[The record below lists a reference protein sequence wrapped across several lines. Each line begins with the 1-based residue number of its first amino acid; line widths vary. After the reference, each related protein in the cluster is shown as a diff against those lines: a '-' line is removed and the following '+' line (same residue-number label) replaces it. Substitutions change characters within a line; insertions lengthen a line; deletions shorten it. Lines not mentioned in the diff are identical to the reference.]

1 MRVRVTRKMAALL
14 TFSNYLQTFIS
25 NVLVKQ
31 SAHGKE
37 YGSLLMQ
44 DTKQQAM
51 AMGYSTVILHVNAHS
66 RLAKIA
72 QNMYLGLGC
81 EPTLHGDTLQYGF
94 KEMEMIMKTLKMVR

>member
-1 MRVRVTRKMAALL
+1 MAALL

-25 NVLVKQ
+25 NVLIKQ

-51 AMGYSTVILHVNAHS
+51 AMGYSTVILHIDAH
-66 RLAKIA
+66 
-72 QNMYLGLGC
+72 
-81 EPTLHGDTLQYGF
+81 P
-94 KEMEMIMKTLKMVR
+94 